1 MSYPSNHETSDETEF
16 RVEEAG
22 EKYRDLEERSLQNAM
37 RVRDLVKKVE
47 QSIWN
52 REYIKQV
59 VRSSGS
65 VGANYIEAN
74 EFLGDK
80 DFLMK
85 ARISRREAKE
95 TMYWI
100 RLLDL
105 EGKSEIEPERK
116 AMIQEND
123 ELKRIFSAI
132 LNKRKQN
139 INP

>member
-1 MSYPSNHETSDETEF
+1 MSYPSNHDISDEAEF

-22 EKYRDLEERSLQNAM
+22 EKYRDLEERCLQNAM
-37 RVRDLVKKVE
+37 RVRDIVKKVE

-95 TMYWI
+95 TIYWL

-105 EGKSEIEPERK
+105 EGKSELEPERQ
-116 AMIQEND
+116 AVIREND

-132 LNKRKQN
+132 LNNRKQN
-139 INP
+139 LKP

>member
-95 TMYWI
+95 TMYWL

-105 EGKSEIEPERK
+105 EGKSELEPERQ